1 MPADLAAQ
9 QMMLLLENIK
19 NLNER
24 FDSFKSTVINKIERI
39 ETNYIELASKI
50 TVAEEKSEEDT

>member
-39 ETNYIELASKI
+39 ETNYIELANKI